1 MPKFNPA
8 AGQVVAD
15 DLRAAFESLDTSVQ
29 NAARLISTFL
39 ETCDGS
45 GLAPSASQRALR
57 AMGDSISKVIEG
69 RGEMINAQ
77 RVLVSLKGASNLD
90 VYDYGC
96 WILND
101 EQPAITAV
109 QPQGQRLPADA
120 KA

>member
-15 DLRAAFESLDTSVQ
+15 DLRAAFESLDNSVQ

-39 ETCDGS
+39 ETCEGS

-77 RVLVSLKGASNLD
+77 RVLVSLKGNSNLD

-96 WILND
+96 WMLND
-101 EQPAITAV
+101 EKPATTAALS
-109 QPQGQRLPADA
+109 PDQRILADA
-120 KA
+120 EA

>member
-15 DLRAAFESLDTSVQ
+15 DLRATFESLDHSVQ
-29 NAARLISTFL
+29 NSARLMSTFI
-39 ETCDGS
+39 ETCEGS

-57 AMGDSISKVIEG
+57 AIGDTISKVIEG

-77 RVLVSLKGASNLD
+77 RVMVSIKGNSNLD

-96 WILND
+96 WMLSD
-101 EQPAITAV
+101 DRPATTAS
-109 QPQGQRLPADA
+109 RPANNPA
-120 KA
+120 SQTAGA